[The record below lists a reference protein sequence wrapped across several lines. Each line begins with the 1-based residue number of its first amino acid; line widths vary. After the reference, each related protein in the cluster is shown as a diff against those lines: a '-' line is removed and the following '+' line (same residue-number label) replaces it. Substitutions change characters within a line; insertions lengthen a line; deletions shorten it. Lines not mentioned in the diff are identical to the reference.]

1 MSGRADDGADSHAAI
16 AWAERLDGAQ
26 RRRSRLFTGFL
37 LGFGTAT
44 LVATAAP
51 GFLGVTWAGAAFAA
65 VYGGCGAVIAGYA
78 SREPGAAGE
87 FLRRHARSVAVW
99 AVLYFAVVS
108 AGVIWFPSALAWWI
122 PGAAVTA
129 TPWFVAAYLEM
140 RDLRR
145 TGSRDEV
152 R

>member
-1 MSGRADDGADSHAAI
+1 MSGRADDGADSHAAL
-16 AWAERLDGAQ
+16 AWAERLDDAQ

-37 LGFGTAT
+37 LGFGAAT
-44 LVATAAP
+44 LAATAAP

-78 SREPGAAGE
+78 GREPGTARE

-108 AGVIWFPSALAWWI
+108 AGVIWFPSAPAWWL
-122 PGAAVTA
+122 PGAAATA
-129 TPWFVAAYLEM
+129 TPFFVAAYLEA
-140 RDLRR
+140 RGHRR
-145 TGSRDEV
+145 TKSRKETQ
-152 R
+152 